1 MANRKT
7 CKKPVHADDN
17 MCPSCRGPNPVAPTL
32 MARIIRNPMV
42 IALIIFAAHK
52 CLTSIGFVGDIV
64 GIDE

>member
-1 MANRKT
+1 
-7 CKKPVHADDN
+7 
-17 MCPSCRGPNPVAPTL
+17 MCPSCRDPNPVAPAL

-52 CLTSIGFVGDIV
+52 CLTSIGFVGAIV